1 MKSLLKNQ
9 TKFLLIFTMLLT
21 FISFSGCSKKSQN
34 QVETD
39 YPKSIVSLSPSAT
52 EILYAIGAEN
62 QVSAVSEFTDF
73 PPEALSKPVVG
84 GFDGKTLSLE
94 KIISYKPDLVYLTD
108 GMHNFMIE
116 QLEQY
121 GIDYYLSKTESVEA
135 VENEILDM
143 GKITGHEKEAEKVV
157 ADMKSK
163 INSAAKKSGSGKS
176 VYYEVWNVPFM
187 SVGNQSFI
195 SDVIEQAGLTN
206 LFSDIEEAYPV
217 VSDETIIARNP
228 QIILLPLNNG
238 ISADDVKARSGWQN
252 IDAVKNAHIFV
263 IDDNVFSRPGPRI
276 ADAIT
281 ELSQLCD

>member
-1 MKSLLKNQ
+1 MKSLLKKQ
-9 TKFLLIFTMLLT
+9 EKFSLLFLMSLT
-21 FISFSGCSKKSQN
+21 LIGFSGCSKKSQN
-34 QVETD
+34 QAETD

-94 KIISYKPDLVYLTD
+94 NIISYKPDLVYLTD

-121 GIDYYLSKTESVEA
+121 KIAYYLSKADSVEA
-135 VENEILDM
+135 VENEILEI
-143 GKITGHEKEAEKVV
+143 GKLTGHENQAEQVV
-157 ADMKSK
+157 EEMKSK
-163 INSAAKKSGSGKS
+163 IQAVKKDGASKS

-187 SVGNQSFI
+187 SVGKNSFI
-195 SDVIEQAGLTN
+195 NSIIEQAGYTN
-206 LFSDIEEAYPV
+206 IFSDIEEAYPV

-238 ISADDVKARSGWQN
+238 ISADDVKTRSGWQN